1 MSCNN
6 RSPKTEQGRNLFICS
21 HCNSR
26 LEAGSRQT
34 TTRCARCRPCIR
46 SHILLAGPL
55 PDNGSI
61 IFPLYLTASN
71 AGKSKCELGLHFER
85 PLHCRRPIASLSLS
99 PPPLI
104 LLLLG
109 SLQPRRSG
117 HVEQFSGHRRQT
129 CHTFA
134 PQHGRWPA
142 AVAVLVGIVV
152 VVAAAVVA
160 PYWLCQPQ
168 KFVTRHAATPHLER
182 LHTTLTHT
190 RPLGGRVQRPSHPFT
205 EAGTKALYM
214 PHCQLV

>member
-6 RSPKTEQGRNLFICS
+6 RSPKMEQGRNLFMCS

-26 LEAGSRQT
+26 QSAGSRQT

-46 SHILLAGPL
+46 SHILLPGPL

-85 PLHCRRPIASLSLS
+85 PLHRRRPLPPSPSLSSSLF
-99 PPPLI
+99 

-142 AVAVLVGIVV
+142 AVAVVVVG

-182 LHTTLTHT
+182 LHTHT
-190 RPLGGRVQRPSHPFT
+190 RPLAGRVQRPSHPFT